1 VLCAGP
7 CAEQA
12 FIGPLPQGLLPV
24 SFVAKTREP
33 GAQAQG
39 TAQQM
44 DAEMEYQAV
53 SGIKTP
59 ARITL
64 AMPDIVEMDF
74 KLAGCAL
81 NRR

>member
-1 VLCAGP
+1 
-7 CAEQA
+7 
-12 FIGPLPQGLLPV
+12 
-24 SFVAKTREP
+24 
-33 GAQAQG
+33 
-39 TAQQM
+39 
-44 DAEMEYQAV
+44 MEYQAV
-53 SGIKTP
+53 SGIKIP